1 MANKDTEKDNNHGR
15 LVDRINGFP
24 QKVGGRIC
32 KKLIPSGNF
41 PQQIRGRNWW
51 IPTAGR
57 MPLGPYFVN
66 FGPSDQIFDPLYG
79 ENCLLKLV
87 LVWGR

>member
-1 MANKDTEKDNNHGR
+1 MLNIQRIPTVARRTELVDSHSR
-15 LVDRINGFP
+15 LVVRIDDFP
-24 QKVGGRIC
+24 Q
-32 KKLIPSGNF
+32 
-41 PQQIRGRNWW
+41 
-51 IPTAGR
+51 
-57 MPLGPYFVN
+57 PLGPYFVN